1 MYDATLLNS
10 PSYTTSGGGGISRD
24 GTDDFISS
32 YLGGI
37 TTTTNFTV
45 EAWININP
53 GPGFRAIVSAWN
65 PSVGAG
71 GWELQTNGTNIGVHP
86 TYEVPFTINTNMCIT
101 YTQEGTTT
109 KIYKDGVLAQ
119 TSTTSTSL
127 TNGFVGVGNLS
138 GQGFESY
145 NMLGIFYNVRIY
157 NRVLTTTEITQN
169 FNAQRG
175 RYGV

>member
-1 MYDATLLNS
+1 
-10 PSYTTSGGGGISRD
+10 
-24 GTDDFISS
+24 
-32 YLGGI
+32 
-37 TTTTNFTV
+37 
-45 EAWININP
+45 
-53 GPGFRAIVSAWN
+53 
-65 PSVGAG
+65 
-71 GWELQTNGTNIGVHP
+71 
-86 TYEVPFTINTNMCIT
+86 MCIT

-109 KIYKDGVLAQ
+109 KIYKDGVLVQ

-138 GQGFESY
+138 GQGFASY